1 MKIGR
6 FLLCALLVIV
16 LACVFTYV
24 FSLLLPAISER
35 QAEDPPSQSGA
46 ASAAYEPSA
55 LITKPLRWAGMRL
68 NQVMTDW
75 IDQKVES
82 GELVRNKDGSLS
94 LPSWIDPEKP
104 MLAITFDD
112 GPAGSLTETILDHA
126 KDKQMHFTFF
136 VLGTRVRRNQEL
148 VVRMAEEGHEIGSH
162 GYDHQNK
169 LTKLSAETMAQQ
181 LEWTAAVVEEYTGQR
196 PTLLRPPSGAINDE
210 TAARVDVPIIMWS
223 VDTAD
228 WKYRDADRLE
238 QYILD
243 HAKDGAIIL
252 MHDIHK
258 TTVEGAMRA
267 VDRLVEAGYQLV
279 TVSEMFEYRGI
290 ALEPGQI
297 YYKAQGV

>member
-1 MKIGR
+1 MKVGR
-6 FLLCALLVIV
+6 FLLRALLVIV

-24 FSLLLPAISER
+24 FSLLQPTVPKR
-35 QAEDPPSQSGA
+35 QAEDPTSQTGA
-46 ASAAYEPSA
+46 ASAAYEPNA
-55 LITKPLRWAGMRL
+55 LVAEPLRLAGMRF
-68 NQVMTDW
+68 NQVLTDW
-75 IDQKVES
+75 VERKVES
-82 GELVRNKDGSLS
+82 GELVRNQDGSLS

-126 KDKQMHFTFF
+126 KGKRMHFTFF
-136 VLGTRVRRNQEL
+136 ILGNRVRRNQEL
-148 VVRMAEEGHEIGSH
+148 VARMAAEGHEIGSH
-162 GYDHQNK
+162 GYDHKNK
-169 LTKLSAETMAQQ
+169 LPKLSPETMAQQ

-196 PTLLRPPSGAINDE
+196 PTLLRPPYGAMDE
-210 TAARVDVPIIMWS
+210 QTAARVDVPIIMWS

-243 HAKDGAIIL
+243 HAKDGAIML

-267 VDRLVEAGYQLV
+267 VDRLVEEGYQLV
-279 TVSEMFEYRGI
+279 TVSEMFEHRGI
-290 ALEPGQI
+290 VLEPGQV